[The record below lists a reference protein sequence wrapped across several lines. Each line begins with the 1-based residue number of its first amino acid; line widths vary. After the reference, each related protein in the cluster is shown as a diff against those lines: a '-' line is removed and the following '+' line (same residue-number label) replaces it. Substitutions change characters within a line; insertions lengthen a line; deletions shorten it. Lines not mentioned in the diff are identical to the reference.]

1 MRGVGRGGGERGG
14 GPIWKCKFRLLLAWV
29 YGIRGKGWKK
39 RRNTGG
45 KQSTAAA
52 MRKHGK
58 PVMTTSSA
66 CFAAEANC
74 RVSGR
79 REKKVKTHNLFAQS
93 FALLVFRAGDTHAAL
108 FSCCCCC
115 CPAPSD
121 TGS

>member
-1 MRGVGRGGGERGG
+1 MEKKKKNRRETKHGGGHA
-14 GPIWKCKFRLLLAWV
+14 KAWRARDDNKLV
-29 YGIRGKGWKK
+29 VI
-39 RRNTGG
+39 TF
-45 KQSTAAA
+45 
-52 MRKHGK
+52 
-58 PVMTTSSA
+58 
-66 CFAAEANC
+66 CFEAEANYI
-74 RVSGR
+74 VSGR